1 MATLTIPPYFQSSS
15 LWFTSKV
22 RFDVRHLVSCLNVL
36 VLTWSVCRTRQSAPS
51 WKRHVHING
60 TIYYSLETQG
70 QNRLFRRAI
79 TEEDITD
86 PDVRRAMEDGCHE
99 YYQWLE
105 EADLDDLPDD
115 LELLIH
121 FDNHHRREPIASLI
135 SYDREV
141 KFSCCPMEKED
152 DESSVASSSYFIIHF
167 ALHLNLIYLAPGL
180 PTRVWALKYTES
192 NASG

>member
-1 MATLTIPPYFQSSS
+1 MATLNKPSYLQSFS

-22 RFDVRHLVSCLNVL
+22 RFDVRHLVSCFNVL
-36 VLTWSVCRTRQSAPS
+36 VLTWSFYRTHQGVPS
-51 WKRHVHING
+51 WKRHIHING

-99 YYQWLE
+99 YHQWLE

-121 FDNHHRREPIASLI
+121 FDNPHRREPIGSLI
-135 SYDREV
+135 SYHREV

-152 DESSVASSSYFIIHF
+152 EESSVASSSYFIIHF
-167 ALHLNLIYLAPGL
+167 ALHLNLIYLVPGL
-180 PTRVWALKYTES
+180 LTHVWALKYSRS
-192 NASG
+192 NPFG